1 MVDLQSIT
9 AEDWAAD
16 LAGFLGVALI
26 LAPVAALPLLLPP
39 AAFFSPAAPP
49 GVFFFLLETVAAEAA
64 VALLLFGVTAASPGS
79 TDFLLRDVD
88 GCKRGKHCYKSAELV
103 IETNNASYEK
113 CERKMEMG
121 KSNHFLPHKTDIDSM
136 KKN

>member
-9 AEDWAAD
+9 AEDVAAD
-16 LAGFLGVALI
+16 LASFLGVALF
-26 LAPVAALPLLLPP
+26 LAPAASLPLLLA
-39 AAFFSPAAPP
+39 AAFFSPAAEPA
-49 GVFFFLLETVAAEAA
+49 GVFFLLLEVAAAEAA
-64 VALLLFGVTAASPGS
+64 VALLLFGVTAATPGS